1 MKLPKYQ
8 IISGK
13 KYKTKFSPG
22 CGGTFD
28 TGSCIIEIGDD
39 DNNAIIECYIH
50 EVIEAILTERIH
62 RYQYYSD
69 GTNEKLQFVFNHADF
84 VNIVKDI
91 VVGLNGLFKPEYYI
105 KMEES
110 YVTPRTKAN
119 KKAKSK
125 KEKKAKIKKNK
136 AN

>member
-13 KYKTKFSPG
+13 RYETKFTSG
-22 CGGTFD
+22 GGGTFD
-28 TGSCIIEIGDD
+28 TGACIIEIGDD
-39 DNNAIIECYIH
+39 KNNAVLECYMH
-50 EVIEAILTERIH
+50 EVVESILTERIH

-91 VVGLNGLFKPEYYI
+91 VVGLNGLFKPEYSI

-110 YVTPRTKAN
+110 YVYPRAEAR
-119 KKAKSK
+119 KKKKSK
-125 KEKKAKIKKNK
+125 KEKKAKVKKNK
-136 AN
+136 AD

>member
-62 RYQYYSD
+62 RYQYYPD
-69 GTNEKLQFVFNHADF
+69 GNDRLQFAFDHADF

-91 VVGLNGLFKPEYYI
+91 VVGLNGLFKPEYSMG
-105 KMEES
+105 MEES
-110 YVTPRTKAN
+110 YVTTSTKAS

-125 KEKKAKIKKNK
+125 KEKKAKVKKNK